1 MKNFKGKQPELISE
15 KTLDPTK
22 TKKQYKT
29 LSDKLKAIGKEM
41 DPPEQQSARKANR
54 TKSKLYKYSGSLD
67 DSLNSLYKN
76 TASRTM
82 FLNKSLDENHKQK
95 MKYINEINAAIKI
108 QSYFRM
114 YLQRKLFLKIINRK
128 VLKYITRRID
138 NVEYVISAILN
149 SDNDIIIEATP
160 LAAGIPVPTG
170 YFINKSQ
177 HKEFGIENLNY
188 ISNLLA

>member
-1 MKNFKGKQPELISE
+1 MKSFKGKQTDAILE
-15 KTLDPTK
+15 KTLDPST
-22 TKKQYKT
+22 TKKQCKV
-29 LSDKLKAIGKEM
+29 LSDKLRVIAKEINQ
-41 DPPEQQSARKANR
+41 PEQQLPRKTNR
-54 TKSKLYKYSGSLD
+54 TKSKLYKYTGSLD
-67 DSLNSLYKN
+67 ESLNSLYKK
-76 TASRTM
+76 TSSRTM

-95 MKYINEINAAIKI
+95 MKYINEINAAIRI

-114 YLQRKLFLKIINRK
+114 YMQRKLFLKIINRK

-138 NVEYVISAILN
+138 NVEYMISAILN